1 MAAAAARG
9 GLCRAKLARF
19 VPGFRTASTGSSAA
33 STPDG
38 PRQQEE
44 QQQGKLTRV
53 WQSEGIRNI
62 VLSNPGKRNVLSLSM
77 LKSLRQDILHNI
89 DSTDLRVIIISAEGP
104 VFSSGHDL
112 KELTG
117 KEDTKQHMDIFKTCS
132 EVMTLLPKLPVPVIA
147 KVNGLATAAGC
158 QLVASCDIA
167 VASEKSR
174 FATPGVNVG
183 LFCSTPAVAIGRSL
197 PKKVAL
203 EILFTGEPM
212 SAQDALRHGLISRVV
227 PEDQLESETLRV
239 AQKICQSS
247 RAVLALGKAT
257 FYKQMEHDIGT
268 AYQIASQVMVENLA
282 LKDGQE
288 GIEAFISKRKPNWFH
303 S

>member
-9 GLCRAKLARF
+9 RLCRAQLARL
-19 VPGFRTASTGSSAA
+19 VPGSRAA
-33 STPDG
+33 SAGSPAAPTPDG
-38 PRQQEE
+38 PRQP
-44 QQQGKLTRV
+44 QGTLTRV

-62 VLSNPGKRNVLSLSM
+62 VLNNPGKRNALSLSM

-104 VFSSGHDL
+104 IFSSGHDL
-112 KELTG
+112 KELTEREG
-117 KEDTKQHMDIFKTCS
+117 TKQHMDIFKTCS

-197 PKKVAL
+197 PRKVAL

-212 SAQDALRHGLISRVV
+212 TAQDALLHGLISRVV
-227 PEDQLESETLRV
+227 PEDQLEGETLRI
-239 AQKICQSS
+239 AHKICESS

-257 FYKQMEHDIGT
+257 FYKQMEQDIGT
-268 AYQIASQVMVENLA
+268 AYQTASQIMVDNLG

>member
-1 MAAAAARG
+1 MAAVAVRG
-9 GLCRAKLARF
+9 GLGGAKLARF
-19 VPGFRTASTGSSAA
+19 VLASRTASTGHPAGPAA
-33 STPDG
+33 DG
-38 PRQQEE
+38 
-44 QQQGKLTRV
+44 QQGKLTRV

-62 VLSNPGKRNVLSLSM
+62 VLSNPGKRNALSLSM
-77 LKSLRQDILHNI
+77 LKSLRRDILHDV

-112 KELTG
+112 KELTP
-117 KEDTKQHMDIFKTCS
+117 KEDPKQHMDIFKTCS

-212 SAQDALRHGLISRVV
+212 TAQDALLHGLISRVV
-227 PEDQLESETLRV
+227 PEDQLDNETLKI

-257 FYKQMEHDIGT
+257 FYKQMEHDIST

-288 GIEAFISKRKPNWFH
+288 GIEAFVSKRKPNWFH

>member
-1 MAAAAARG
+1 MAAAAARRV
-9 GLCRAKLARF
+9 LCRAKLVRL
-19 VPGFRTASTGSSAA
+19 VPGSRTGSTGGPAA
-33 STPDG
+33 PTPDG
-38 PRQQEE
+38 PRQQE

-62 VLSNPGKRNVLSLSM
+62 VLNNPGKRNALSLSM
-77 LKSLRQDILHNI
+77 LKTLHQDILHNI

-117 KEDTKQHMDIFKTCS
+117 KDDTDQHMDIFKTCS
-132 EVMTLLPKLPVPVIA
+132 EIMTLLPKLPVPVIA

-167 VASEKSR
+167 VASEKSK

-212 SAQDALRHGLISRVV
+212 TAQDALRHGLISRVV
-227 PEDQLESETLRV
+227 PEEQLESQTMRI
-239 AQKICQSS
+239 ARKICQSS

>member
-9 GLCRAKLARF
+9 GLCGAKLARL
-19 VPGFRTASTGSSAA
+19 VLGSRTVSTGSSAA
-33 STPDG
+33 PTPDG
-38 PRQQEE
+38 ERQQE
-44 QQQGKLTRV
+44 QQGKLTRV

-62 VLSNPGKRNVLSLSM
+62 VLSNPGKRNALSLSM

-112 KELTG
+112 KELTP
-117 KEDTKQHMDIFKTCS
+117 KEDTKQHMEIFKTCS

-167 VASEKSR
+167 VASEKSK

-203 EILFTGEPM
+203 EILFTGVPM
-212 SAQDALRHGLISRVV
+212 AAQDALLHGLISRVV
-227 PEDQLESETLRV
+227 PEDQLESETLKI

-257 FYKQMEHDIGT
+257 FYKQMEHDVST
-268 AYQIASQVMVENLA
+268 AYQIASQVMVENLSM
-282 LKDGQE
+282 KDGQE
-288 GIEAFISKRKPNWFH
+288 GIEAFVSKRKPNWFH